1 MTKVEVFK
9 KDGKIMKVT
18 ANGHSGYG
26 VAGEDIVCAGV
37 SSIIQTA
44 MLGLIGVVKIPGCIK
59 KDEQNVT
66 MEINL
71 PDDMPDD
78 KMHDAQVILETML
91 CGISDLHVGFS
102 DFIELEVK
110 SL

>member
-1 MTKVEVFK
+1 
-9 KDGKIMKVT
+9 
-18 ANGHSGYG
+18 
-26 VAGEDIVCAGV
+26 
-37 SSIIQTA
+37 
-44 MLGLIGVVKIPGCIK
+44 MLGLMGVVKIKDCIK
-59 KDEQNVT
+59 KDEENVT

-71 PDDMPDD
+71 PEKLPSE

-91 CGISDLHVGFS
+91 CGISDLHIGFS

>member
-9 KDGKIMKVT
+9 KDGKIIRVT

-26 VAGEDIVCAGV
+26 VAGEDVVCAGV

-44 MLGLIGVVKIPGCIK
+44 MLGLMGVAKINDCVKR
-59 KDEQNVT
+59 DELSVT

-71 PDDMPDD
+71 PDDLPDD

-110 SL
+110 QL

>member
-1 MTKVEVFK
+1 MTRVEVFK
-9 KDGKIMKVT
+9 KNGEIVKVV

-44 MLGLIGVVKIPGCIK
+44 MLGLMGVAKINDCIK
-59 KDEQNVT
+59 KDEENVT

-71 PDDMPDD
+71 PNNLPSE

-91 CGISDLHVGFS
+91 CGISDLHIGFS